1 MIGRF
6 VSSLRY
12 LALIGVV
19 FTALA
24 SACAFV
30 WGAWKTIALVAGMVR
45 GENAGV
51 AIELIRVMDGFLIAA
66 GLLIFALGLYELFIG
81 PLQLPEWLV
90 INDLDSL
97 KSKLATIIVLVM
109 AVAFLEDVEHGA
121 PGQEIFF
128 TGAGIALVGA
138 ILIFYARGGKAH

>member
-1 MIGRF
+1 MNGRF
-6 VSSLRY
+6 VGSLRY
-12 LALIGVV
+12 LALIGVA

-30 WGAWKTIALVAGMVR
+30 WGAWKTIALVARMVR
-45 GENAGV
+45 GESAGV

-109 AVAFLEDVEHGA
+109 AVAFLENVEHGA

-138 ILIFYARGGKAH
+138 ILIFYARGKAH

>member
-1 MIGRF
+1 MNGRF
-6 VSSLRY
+6 VGSLRY
-12 LALIGVV
+12 LALIGVA

-30 WGAWKTIALVAGMVR
+30 WGAWKTIALVAGMVG
-45 GENAGV
+45 GESAGV